1 VHQNFTTTTV
11 AYIKRTNSKAF
22 TLGVHKTALEFEAG
36 QFTRLAL
43 ELNGEIIT
51 RPYSFSSHKKDMF
64 FEFYITPIEDGKLS
78 PQINNLKPGDKIKIA
93 NSANGHITPASIP
106 KSKYL
111 WFFVTGTGV
120 GLAQSLIRDKSIL
133 KNHEK
138 IIIVHGIRTEAD
150 IIEPQ
155 ELSLKEN
162 THYLACTSNPSIK
175 TQYQGRI
182 WENIKNITS
191 KDEKDLSPLNSY
203 VVLCGN
209 PEMIKE
215 GKRFF
220 EARGFS
226 LQKGETKG
234 NLIHERYW

>member
-1 VHQNFTTTTV
+1 VHNNFTTTTI
-11 AYIKRTNSKAF
+11 AYLKRTDSKAF

-43 ELNGEIIT
+43 DLDGEVIT

-64 FEFYITPIEDGKLS
+64 FEFYITPIENGKLS
-78 PQINNLKPGDKIKIA
+78 PQINSLKPGDKIKIA
-93 NSANGHITPASIP
+93 KTSNGHITPASIP

-120 GLAQSLIRDKSIL
+120 GLAQSLIRDKAIL

-138 IIIVHGIRTEAD
+138 IIIVHGVRTEAD
-150 IIEPQ
+150 IIQPQ

-162 THYLACTSNPSIK
+162 ISYLACISQPSKK
-175 TQYQGRI
+175 TLYEGRI
-182 WENIKNITS
+182 WENIKDITLNN
-191 KDEKDLSPLNSY
+191 KNDLSPVNSY

-209 PEMIKE
+209 PDMIKE
-215 GKRFF
+215 GKTLF